1 MLRVPPLF
9 FKLRRLRLCERRKE
23 SAIMITSLM
32 RFCWLRRPF
41 RSFPLWKRLSPWGRR
56 CTLSIWAL
64 TSWSF
69 PWWSHPRS
77 SLRGWS
83 TTGGSWRSGRA
94 RTRCWSSDRA
104 LRRSDEWCRVRSVRC
119 RSTRHSRRSRAMR
132 IYGHNDIVQ
141 YLNHDSKMADREVV
155 NTPHSAWS
163 RKNMRSEN
171 SYSGSW
177 CLPFENDFVFTPLE
191 EMRQAT
197 WPTNDHRAYLHS
209 QTRKSQIQPI
219 LEWILWT
226 KTSENNSLVWPSYQ
240 AV

>member
-1 MLRVPPLF
+1 
-9 FKLRRLRLCERRKE
+9 
-23 SAIMITSLM
+23 M

-69 PWWSHPRS
+69 PWWSRPRS

-141 YLNHDSKMADREVV
+141 YLNHDSKMADHEVV
-155 NTPHSAWS
+155 NTPHSAWTAKTLHRDNSTQARDAYLLKTILYSRHS
-163 RKNMRSEN
+163 RKCVKRLDLPMIIVPIYTHKREN
-171 SYSGSW
+171 
-177 CLPFENDFVFTPLE
+177 
-191 EMRQAT
+191 
-197 WPTNDHRAYLHS
+197 HRFNRY
-209 QTRKSQIQPI
+209 
-219 LEWILWT
+219 
-226 KTSENNSLVWPSYQ
+226 
-240 AV
+240 